1 MYEIVKYLSPLGEL
15 LLALDPQG
23 GLTHVVF
30 GPDVDSRPTARVV
43 HNQVTSS
50 FGPSKAAARVIDTF
64 ERYFA
69 DPSTPLDV
77 PLAIE
82 GSDFQRTVWIAL
94 REIPVGE
101 TRTYSQLARAVGSP
115 KAVRALG
122 HANGRNPIS
131 IIVPCHRLV
140 GSDGA
145 LRGYA
150 GGLDRKRWLLDH
162 EQRVVGAKS
171 PKH

>member
-1 MYEIVKYLSPLGEL
+1 MGDEGEEGVPEEQEEVPEEEGPPLVDGNEDEYDLEGEYAAERPRRRNKPPVHDGQPRSTL
-15 LLALDPQG
+15 
-23 GLTHVVF
+23 HV
-30 GPDVDSRPTARVV
+30 TARKLRVR
-43 HNQVTSS
+43 SS
-50 FGPSKAAARVIDTF
+50 RHADGVI
-64 ERYFA
+64 
-69 DPSTPLDV
+69 
-77 PLAIE
+77 I
-82 GSDFQRTVWIAL
+82 G
-94 REIPVGE
+94 EIPVGE